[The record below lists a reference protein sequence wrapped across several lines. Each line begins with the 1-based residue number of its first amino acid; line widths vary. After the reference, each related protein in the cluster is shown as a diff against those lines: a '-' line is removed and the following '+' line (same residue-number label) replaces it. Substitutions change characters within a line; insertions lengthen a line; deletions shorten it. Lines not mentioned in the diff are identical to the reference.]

1 METPMKRLAAFVL
14 AALVAAPALAQSAS
28 IETEAKPL
36 IDQWIAGFN
45 RGDAAGLA
53 KNVYVGADEAALAK
67 TLAQLRDDSFGKLD
81 IYATEFCAS
90 DATHGK
96 ALMKYGRIFAYG
108 GLMDGDEAKVFNLLK
123 SDAGWRIASESDVPY
138 ATALSC

>member
-1 METPMKRLAAFVL
+1 MKRLAVFVL
-14 AALVAAPALAQSAS
+14 AVLVAAPALAQPAS
-28 IETEAKPL
+28 IEAEAKPL
-36 IDQWIAGFN
+36 IEQWIAGFN
-45 RGDAAGLA
+45 RSDAAGLA

-67 TLAQLRDDSFGKLD
+67 TFAQLRDDSFGKLD

-96 ALMKYGRIFAYG
+96 ALLKYGRIFAYG
-108 GLMDGDEAKVFNLLK
+108 GLMDGDEAKVFNLVK
-123 SDAGWRIASESDVPY
+123 GEAGWRVASESNVPY

>member
-1 METPMKRLAAFVL
+1 MKRLTAFAL
-14 AALVAAPALAQSAS
+14 AVLVAAPALAQPAS
-28 IETEAKPL
+28 IEAEAKPL
-36 IDQWIAGFN
+36 IEQWIDGFN
-45 RGDAAGLA
+45 RSDAAGLA

-67 TLAQLRDDSFGKLD
+67 TFVQLRDDSFGKLD

-96 ALMKYGRIFAYG
+96 ALLKYGRVFAYG
-108 GLMDGDEAKVFNLLK
+108 GLMDGDEAKVFNLVK
-123 SDAGWRIASESDVPY
+123 GDAGWRVASESNVPY